1 MYAPRIFLLFITQG
15 LPLPVPRSH
24 SQTSKSH
31 KCSTYPVCYT
41 KDCPRQNIIICMLH
55 LMTSVS
61 CPDRPAHTRKDGL
74 VLGPTIW
81 EGPIRLQEFAYHAN
95 VTFKITCDSYL
106 NPAPWAR
113 ENAQFEI
120 TRSLHAH
127 KHVSHDLKHI
137 RKFLSLTGAGSGNE
151 TLS

>member
-1 MYAPRIFLLFITQG
+1 MHRGFFYFSLHKVYHYQCQG
-15 LPLPVPRSH
+15 LIVRQASH
-24 SQTSKSH
+24 IND
-31 KCSTYPVCYT
+31 PVCYT

-113 ENAQFEI
+113 DNAQFEI

-127 KHVSHDLKHI
+127 KLCHSALLI
-137 RKFLSLTGAGSGNE
+137 SE
-151 TLS
+151 